1 MAGEALSEDDIK
13 FYLSIEPDEESVRKA
28 VERINRDINS
38 EKVAKIRMGIESDIG
53 RGPQKPSMMGKVG
66 GAIGTAAGAV
76 GGGAVDLAGGALNAA
91 MGAVKTLATA
101 PFKAINAGLGLV
113 SDVLH
118 DIQGPLGPI
127 GAGLNLFSKGLDTV
141 ADTVRGLPVV
151 GETLGSILGS
161 LAKLPTI
168 LKSILE
174 AGVSLAAKASPG
186 TVRQMSMAVEDFQ
199 ATVGQMFVPVVE
211 LMGEVVRDLSDV
223 IANFLPNTEEMRGA
237 IDEVRKAWGLANVSL
252 KEAALEIGPAIRET
266 IVGAIKSLGETLAK
280 WMPSLDQTKG
290 ALDWIK
296 GMWVKVKDVVVDV
309 AKQVWDFA
317 TNLVNSFKSMMSG
330 INELVEDLKF
340 KLSTPLVAL
349 TGGGGADY
357 YNQMKE
363 EQKFAQNALAEA
375 RASKKDQWGGS
386 ASGGDWGDE
395 ALATARKTPDGQL
408 PRSGIVA
415 ARSASMGGIQEYQNR
430 LQMSSMMG
438 SYTRGPESVPG
449 NVDKIAGAVGG
460 IAAWFAK
467 MTPEQVQAMVKAGGG
482 DPNGAQEAV
491 RRAEEAASIRR
502 GLALMG
508 WDN

>member
-28 VERINRDINS
+28 VEQINRDIDN

-53 RGPQKPSMMGKVG
+53 RGPQKPSMMSKVG
-66 GAIGTAAGAV
+66 GAIGTAAGAI

-101 PFKAINAGLGLV
+101 PFKAINAGFGLV

-141 ADTVRGLPVV
+141 ADTVRGLPIV

-237 IDEVRKAWGLANVSL
+237 INEVRKAWGLANVSL

-266 IVGAIKSLGETLAK
+266 IVGAIKSLGETLAE

-296 GMWVKVKDVVVDV
+296 DMWVKVKDVVVDV

-317 TNLVNSFKSMMSG
+317 TNLVSSFKSMMSG

-340 KLSTPLVAL
+340 RLQNPVTMF
-349 TGGGGADY
+349 GGGAIDY
-357 YNQMKE
+357 YNDMKE
-363 EQKFAQNALAEA
+363 QRKFAQNALDEA

-386 ASGGDWGDE
+386 ASGGDWGGE
-395 ALATARKTPDGQL
+395 ALDVARKTPDGQRQL

-482 DPNGAQEAV
+482 DQNGAKDLV
-491 RRAEEAASIRR
+491 HKAEEAARNRR
-502 GLALMG
+502 
-508 WDN
+508 